1 MRHRIVFIVLTIIFP
16 LGLLAVSDDKEKD
29 IKTKQLELEQLQ
41 KEITQFEDKIK
52 STEQREQNTLEMLDA
67 YDRQSTLIKK
77 LLRTLHAQER
87 KLQLDISEVENQI
100 SNLEKQVSFLQN
112 HYARYVVG
120 AYKYG
125 RLSDLELVFSS
136 RSLNQFAVRIEYLQR
151 FSDQRKK
158 DLQRLNTKKELL
170 QEKISLLAEKL
181 DEEQHLITVKSAE
194 EQNLTKKSEERKTL
208 LDVIR
213 KDKKNYRREVE
224 RKLRAAKELE
234 KFIAD
239 LIEQDRI
246 RREHEAATPRDKT
259 LVVPPTAPTAS
270 FELQRGKLRWPVA
283 VRARIA
289 SRFGNQIHPQLKTIT
304 QNTGV
309 DISVPNGTDVLS
321 VAEGEIA
328 LISWLPSYG
337 NLVIINHGNGYRTV
351 YTHLAEITVTTGEK
365 VNEGQAIGT
374 SGDSLSG
381 PMLHFELWHEREKQ
395 DPEHWLARR

>member
-1 MRHRIVFIVLTIIFP
+1 MRYRIVITVLMTILFP
-16 LGLLAVSDDKEKD
+16 LSPAASDDQGKD
-29 IKTKQLELEQLQ
+29 IKSKQIELEQLQ
-41 KEITQFEDKIK
+41 HEITQFEERIK
-52 STEQREQNTLEMLDA
+52 STEQREQNTLEMLDT

-77 LLRTLHAQER
+77 LLRVQER
-87 KLQLDISEVENQI
+87 KLQNDISDVESLI
-100 SNLEKQVSFLQN
+100 SHLEKQVSFLQE

-120 AYKYG
+120 AYKHG
-125 RLSDLELVFSS
+125 QLSDLELVLSS
-136 RSLNQFAVRIEYLQR
+136 RSLNEFAIRIEYLQR

-158 DLQRLNTKKELL
+158 DLQRLNSKKDLL
-170 QEKISLLAEKL
+170 REKIDLLAEKL
-181 DEEQHLITVKSAE
+181 DEEQHLITVKSSE
-194 EQNLTKKSEERKTL
+194 EENLSKKSEERKVL

-213 KDKKNYRREVE
+213 KDKKNYRREID
-224 RKLRAAKELE
+224 RKMRAAKELE

-246 RREHEAATPRDKT
+246 RREHEVTTPSDKT
-259 LVVPPTAPTAS
+259 VTVPPIPPGTA
-270 FELQRGKLRWPVA
+270 FDLQRGKLRWPVA

-289 SRFGNQIHPQLKTIT
+289 SRFGNQIHPQLKTVT

-321 VAEGEIA
+321 VSGGEIA

-351 YTHLAEITVTTGEK
+351 YTHLAEIVVTTGEK
-365 VNEGQAIGT
+365 VTEGQTIGT

-381 PMLHFELWHEREKQ
+381 PMVHFELWHEREKQ
-395 DPEHWLARR
+395 DPELWLTRR

>member
-1 MRHRIVFIVLTIIFP
+1 MRHCIVLIVFS
-16 LGLLAVSDDKEKD
+16 LLLQPGSPAESDDKEKD
-29 IKTKQLELEQLQ
+29 IKSKQLELEQLQ

-52 STEQREQNTLEMLDA
+52 STEQREQNTLEMLDT

-87 KLQLDISEVENQI
+87 KLQYDISEVENQI
-100 SNLEKQVSFLQN
+100 SHLEKQVSFLQD
-112 HYARYVVG
+112 HYARYVIG

-125 RLSDLELVFSS
+125 RLSDLELVLSS

-151 FSDQRKK
+151 FSEQRKK

-170 QEKISLLAEKL
+170 QDKIALLAEKL
-181 DEEQHLITVKSAE
+181 DEEQHLITVKSTE
-194 EQNLTKKSEERKTL
+194 EQNLTRKSEERKAL
-208 LDVIR
+208 LEVIR
-213 KDKKNYRREVE
+213 KDRKNYRREIE
-224 RKLRAAKELE
+224 RKSRAAKELE

-246 RREHEAATPRDKT
+246 RREHEEATPRDKT
-259 LVVPPTAPTAS
+259 LTTTPIAPTAS
-270 FELQRGKLRWPVA
+270 FEAQRGMLRWPVA
-283 VRARIA
+283 VHAKIA

-351 YTHLAEITVTTGEK
+351 YTHLAEITVTTGDK
-365 VNEGQAIGT
+365 VSGGQVIGT